1 MKSVFC
7 KKLAAFLCMNP
18 TSSQSLEPPVVHT
31 KSRRV
36 ATGDNCNNSRPTI
49 DNGNTT
55 ASDATTENDS
65 AKELLKEIRDILK
78 ARVRGGEEQR
88 FEDQKKNEKKKDWL
102 LAAAI
107 LDRICAIAFTVIF
120 VAGTLIF
127 VIVVVARDRE
137 RS

>member
-1 MKSVFC
+1 M
-7 KKLAAFLCMNP
+7 
-18 TSSQSLEPPVVHT
+18 
-31 KSRRV
+31 
-36 ATGDNCNNSRPTI
+36 
-49 DNGNTT
+49 
-55 ASDATTENDS
+55 
-65 AKELLKEIRDILK
+65 K